1 MKTMMCFLRMKC
13 LSMRA
18 LLLTVG
24 ILFCGHTFAIDFEKD
39 GVYYSGNP
47 SEGTAVVVAPP
58 NSEKYSGSIVIPW
71 LFLYDGQYIV
81 VSGIADNAF
90 QGATGLTSIKLPMV
104 DLVPFSIGDLAFN
117 DCTGLTSFTI
127 PANVTHIGEKAFYFC
142 DKLKDLYVCTSD
154 PSTLEIGA
162 DAFSNIN
169 RGGNVC
175 TLHVPVGAKAAY
187 EAHAVFGSKFS
198 VIEEGEVPVG
208 YPVIVCDKQVTN
220 SNTADILGNGVAS
233 YNPSTKTLTLKGD
246 ITDLS
251 YFLSP
256 IYSYDPEGTTIN
268 VAKDAVIYNAA
279 GPAISCLGDLTITGS
294 AQLTLKTNRSH
305 VFEAESGALTLDHAN
320 VVFEGSYGIRG
331 YNKKDMNI
339 IASSVRGSVK
349 KGAAIESYKDMV
361 LTDCVLVN
369 PKGGTYDT
377 DKCILVDAEGA
388 ECQTVNI
395 QPMNVV
401 EKYQLTIAGTQ
412 VTSDNMNDILG
423 NGVASYNPST
433 MTLALK
439 GDINAPEGK
448 GAIFN
453 MGIDGLTINVAK
465 DITLSSTGANTIYC
479 MGNTT
484 LVGTAKLT
492 LNAANSIPV
501 NAFNNL
507 TLNNLTVEF
516 TGKYGMH
523 GMGILYVKGATVI
536 GTATEGA
543 ALYDWEGVSLLE
555 CSIKEPTSGKYDK
568 NANQLVDKNGAP
580 CPTVLIQGKEN
591 PVLKFSKE
599 LCNTTIGEAFVAPE
613 LEASAGNI
621 VFTSSNTDV
630 AKVNGLGEVTI
641 VGEGVTA
648 ITATYEANKD
658 YNAATAQYYI
668 VVSSSKGTRCDADGD
683 GTVDVNDVQT
693 VINYILKK

>member
-24 ILFCGHTFAIDFEKD
+24 ILFCGYTFAIDFEKD

-47 SEGTAVVVAPP
+47 DENSAIVVAPP
-58 NSEKYSGSIVIPW
+58 NSEKYSGDIVIPW
-71 LFLYDGQYIV
+71 GVYKDNSMLKV
-81 VSGIADNAF
+81 EGIANKAF
-90 QGATGLTSIKLPMV
+90 QGATALTSVKLPMT

-187 EAHAVFGSKFS
+187 EAHAVFGSKFTI
-198 VIEEGEVPVG
+198 IEEGEVPVG
-208 YPVIVCDKQVTN
+208 YPIILCNKHVTSEN
-220 SNTADILGNGVAS
+220 AEDILGNGSAS
-233 YNPSTKTLTLKGD
+233 YNPLTRTLTVRGD
-246 ITDLS
+246 IDFIN
-251 YFLSP
+251 YP
-256 IYSYDPEGTTIN
+256 AIYMYDSERMTIN
-268 VAKDAVIYNAA
+268 VAKDVTIQSYDNTTPIYS
-279 GPAISCLGDLTITGS
+279 IGDLTITGS
-294 AQLTLKTNRSH
+294 AQLTLKTDINYAIN
-305 VFEAESGALTLDHAN
+305 VEAGDLTLDHAN
-320 VVFEGSYGIRG
+320 IFFETRWGGLLGSSD
-331 YNKKDMNI
+331 KDINI
-339 IASSVRGSVK
+339 IASCVRGSTISNPV
-349 KGAAIESYKDMV
+349 ISNWKDMV
-361 LTDCVLVN
+361 LTDCVLSN
-369 PKGGTYDT
+369 PKGGRYNTEKRYLIAADG
-377 DKCILVDAEGA
+377 KVFR
-388 ECQTVNI
+388 TVNI
-395 QPMNVV
+395 QPINVV
-401 EKYQLTIAGTQ
+401 ENYNLKIAGTQ

-433 MTLALK
+433 MTLTLK

-492 LNAANSIPV
+492 LNAVNSIPV
-501 NAFNNL
+501 NALNDL
-507 TLNNLTVEF
+507 TIKSLTVDF
-516 TGKYGMH
+516 TGKFGMH
-523 GMGILYVKGATVI
+523 GMTNLYLKGVNI
-536 GTATEGA
+536 SGTASEGA
-543 ALYDWEGVSLLE
+543 ALYDWEHVYKDYYCNYSDGGYYEES
-555 CSIKEPTSGKYDK
+555 
-568 NANQLVDKNGAP
+568 ANQYVKDGNP
-580 CPTVLIQGKEN
+580 SPTIVIEGSKN

-648 ITATYEANKD
+648 ITATYEANED